1 MAQATSTTDH
11 DTIRQWV
18 EERGG
23 QPATVVG
30 TQQGDEE
37 AGLLRID
44 FPEQEA
50 DTELE
55 AISWDAFFDKF
66 DEENLAFLYQ
76 EETDDGETSRFC
88 KFVSKPR

>member
-23 QPATVVG
+23 QPATVAD
-30 TQQGDEE
+30 TQQGNEE

-44 FPEQEA
+44 FPDHGEDA
-50 DTELE
+50 ELE
-55 AISWDAFFDKF
+55 AISWDAFFEKF

-88 KFVSKPR
+88 RFVSKPR